1 MIRAIQDAAMRG
13 GNSIA
18 RVNTIMSLC
27 EDYKAKFEGGN
38 NMQLLEMQAKVLNF
52 MKDDNNDITICATGL
67 GSGKSVAAF
76 MLPLLGKDILLV
88 SKTCKF
94 DEDNCRALYSSME
107 VDVSYSRSHISLLG
121 VFGGI
126 TFMDSLPLFGESRQ
140 KTIVIDSPQL
150 FQDDYKELYGK
161 HKLLF
166 LTNPYECGW
175 RHLKYEDGIIQVK
188 EDGSPE
194 LEDRSWDCD
203 LVNWNNRLMK
213 TKAVPNDYRDG
224 VNIVTGYG
232 AENNPYLEG
241 NFMGV
246 MNNLPHYELKRLVG
260 KWHNS

>member
-1 MIRAIQDAAMRG
+1 
-13 GNSIA
+13 
-18 RVNTIMSLC
+18 
-27 EDYKAKFEGGN
+27 
-38 NMQLLEMQAKVLNF
+38 MQLLEMQAKVLNF

-88 SKTCKF
+88 SNTCKF

-107 VDVSYSRSHISLLG
+107 VDVSYSRNQITLLDA
-121 VFGGI
+121 FGSI
-126 TFMDSLPLFGESRQ
+126 TFMDSLPLFGQPRQ
-140 KTIVIDSPQL
+140 KTIVIDNPQ
-150 FQDDYKELYGK
+150 FFNNTYKELYGK
-161 HKLLF
+161 CKLLL
-166 LTNPYECGW
+166 LTTPYECGW
-175 RHLKYEDGIIQVK
+175 RHLKCENGILQVK

-194 LEDRSWDCD
+194 LEDQSWDCD

-213 TKAVPNDYRDG
+213 TKAVPNDYKKG

-241 NFMGV
+241 NVVEV
-246 MNNLPHYELKRLVG
+246 MNNLAHCELKRLAG